1 MLLLLTLLF
10 KELLFHGASTV
21 EKPEAWV
28 SKSHSSEPGHVLLVC
43 HVSGFHP
50 KPVWVMWMQDG
61 YSILLI
67 LICLT
72 VIVSG
77 VMLVVVGS
85 WSKKQSSNQNIC
97 SPYVPSSAFST
108 EVNTQDPRNSGNH
121 LFLVK
126 KLWLKSRIL
135 KKWKTSLRQL

>member
-85 WSKKQSSNQNIC
+85 WSKKQSS
-97 SPYVPSSAFST
+97 AFST